1 MCERYVIR
9 HLQRLDGEDMNFRP
23 ADELHQITVNTLR
36 AELLANAMLNKALNG
51 SFYIEKAGELT
62 PQEKEE
68 LERLGYNVVIQRC
81 DDSTVW
87 TIIKW

>member
-1 MCERYVIR
+1 
-9 HLQRLDGEDMNFRP
+9 MNFRP

-51 SFYIEKAGELT
+51 LFYIEKAGELT